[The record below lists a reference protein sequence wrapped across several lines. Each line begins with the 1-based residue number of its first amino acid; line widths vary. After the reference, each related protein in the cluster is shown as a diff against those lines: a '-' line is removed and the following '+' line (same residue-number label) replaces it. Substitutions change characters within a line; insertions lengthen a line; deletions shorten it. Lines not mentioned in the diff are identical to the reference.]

1 MLSRAGRFT
10 CSRECVPFLAKRM
23 GKANSKVT
31 EPSLRNSPIQIVL
44 WVFSSEVKQAHF
56 RSFIKHCDSTC
67 KVLTFTVL
75 NHLSPFFL
83 CKEPCQREDN
93 QLSFLLEETS
103 SLPSI
108 STVTSLMSSVPFL
121 IGELMQELWRW
132 QWNITKE
139 MNFHF
144 PNFITNNYLDTLN
157 LSNVGDFSQIL
168 INS

>member
-56 RSFIKHCDSTC
+56 RSFN
-67 KVLTFTVL
+67 TVIVHVKCL
-75 NHLSPFFL
+75 HSLCWITWVL

-93 QLSFLLEETS
+93 QLSFLLETS

-108 STVTSLMSSVPFL
+108 STVTSLISSVPFL
-121 IGELMQELWRW
+121 IRELKQELWRW
-132 QWNITKE
+132 QWK
-139 MNFHF
+139 H
-144 PNFITNNYLDTLN
+144 L
-157 LSNVGDFSQIL
+157 
-168 INS
+168 